1 MSSTRFDDDRHR
13 RRRSRRQRDEE
24 MSRSA
29 GNRMAH
35 GGSTGSTQTHTQHPY
50 QQHFARRRLSRCCHA
65 RRAAIRYV
73 TQSEAKPKR
82 GVWMPQHV
90 QQTRQTRDNC
100 NSDSSSSSCSSHRQ
114 AVTASVAARAFS
126 GVFLVRLIR

>member
-13 RRRSRRQRDEE
+13 RRRGRRQRDEE
-24 MSRSA
+24 MWRSA

-82 GVWMPQHV
+82 GVLMPQHV
-90 QQTRQTRDNC
+90 QQTRDNC
-100 NSDSSSSSCSSHRQ
+100 NSDSSSSSCSSPRQ